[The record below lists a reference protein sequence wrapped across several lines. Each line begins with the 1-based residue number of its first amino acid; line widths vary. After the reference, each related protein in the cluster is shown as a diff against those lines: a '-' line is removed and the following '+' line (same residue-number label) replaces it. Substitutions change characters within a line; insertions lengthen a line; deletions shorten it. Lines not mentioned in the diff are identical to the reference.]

1 MIMSAMV
8 AVLVTFDGEST
19 WFEGAVL
26 IALYVAI
33 ATSFWWG

>member
-1 MIMSAMV
+1 MIMSALV
-8 AVLVTFDGEST
+8 AVLVIFDGEST